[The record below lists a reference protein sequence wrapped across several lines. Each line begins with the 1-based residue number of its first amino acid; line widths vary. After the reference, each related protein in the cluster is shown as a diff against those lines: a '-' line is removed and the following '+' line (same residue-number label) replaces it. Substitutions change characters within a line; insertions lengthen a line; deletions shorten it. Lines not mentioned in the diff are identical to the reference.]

1 MNARK
6 KAATPRAAA
15 KKRLGP
21 AHVILLVITIV
32 LGLVAATMTT
42 LAVMRA
48 REVHAVRSEAAQTRQ
63 EANDFYATHWCNLIA
78 PPMRERIA
86 RHYKEY
92 LRATPEQRSAVDATC
107 PGNVATASVIAQ
119 YKIFKN
125 IEFSDYS
132 CSPTA
137 DSTAFACTID
147 VAIVNEDLIKRLPE
161 FSSFDMTITTYFKI
175 DEGNPHLSPDF
186 TTTET
191 VTMTF
196 DAQGRGTAEFQTKYQ
211 NSWGANYALSISD
224 YYPNV

>member
-6 KAATPRAAA
+6 KAVTPRAAT

-48 REVHAVRSEAAQTRQ
+48 TEVRAVRSEAAPTRQ
-63 EANDFYATHWCNLIA
+63 EANDFYATHWCNRIA
-78 PPMRERIA
+78 PTMRERIA

-92 LRATPEQRSAVDATC
+92 LPATA
-107 PGNVATASVIAQ
+107 ATASVIAQ
-119 YKIFKN
+119 FKIFKN

-132 CSPTA
+132 CSPNA

-161 FSSFDMTITTYFKI
+161 FSSFDMTITTYFKT

-211 NSWGANYALSISD
+211 NSWGANYALSISE

>member
-6 KAATPRAAA
+6 KATTPRAAA

-21 AHVILLVITIV
+21 AHVVLLVITVV

-48 REVHAVRSEAAQTRQ
+48 TQVHAVRSEAAQTRQ
-63 EANDFYATHWCNLIA
+63 EANDFYATHWCNFITPTA
-78 PPMRERIA
+78 RERIA

-92 LRATPEQRSAVDATC
+92 LRATPEQRAAVDAAC

-119 YKIFKN
+119 YKIYKN

-132 CSPTA
+132 CSPNA

-161 FSSFDMTITTYFKI
+161 FTSFDMTITVYITNSDHDPIFSAHN
-175 DEGNPHLSPDF
+175 E
-186 TTTET
+186 TTET

-196 DAQGRGTAEFQTKYQ
+196 DAQGHGTAQFETKYQ
-211 NSWGANYALSISD
+211 KNWGANYALSISD

>member
-6 KAATPRAAA
+6 KATTPRAAA

-21 AHVILLVITIV
+21 AHVVLLVITII

-63 EANDFYATHWCNLIA
+63 EANDFYATHWCNRIA
-78 PPMRERIA
+78 PTMRERIA

-92 LRATPEQRSAVDATC
+92 LRATPEQRSAVDAAC

-119 YKIFKN
+119 FKIFKN

-132 CSPTA
+132 CSPNA

-161 FSSFDMTITTYFKI
+161 FSSFDMTITTFFKT
-175 DEGNPHLSPDF
+175 DEGNPHFSPDF
-186 TTTET
+186 KTTET

-196 DAQGRGTAEFQTKYQ
+196 DAQGHGTAQFETKYQ
-211 NSWGANYALSISD
+211 KNWGANYALSISD

>member
-1 MNARK
+1 MKIRK
-6 KAATPRAAA
+6 TATPPSGTT

-21 AHVILLVITIV
+21 AHVILLVATII

-42 LAVMRA
+42 VTVMRA
-48 REVHAVRSEAAQTRQ
+48 SQVNAVRSEAAQTRQ

-161 FSSFDMTITTYFKI
+161 FSSFDMTITTYFKT
-175 DEGNPHLSPDF
+175 DEGNPHFSPDF
-186 TTTET
+186 KTTET

-196 DAQGRGTAEFQTKYQ
+196 DAQGHGTAQFETKYQ
-211 NSWGANYALSISD
+211 KNWGANYALSISE

>member
-1 MNARK
+1 M
-6 KAATPRAAA
+6 
-15 KKRLGP
+15 
-21 AHVILLVITIV
+21 
-32 LGLVAATMTT
+32 
-42 LAVMRA
+42 
-48 REVHAVRSEAAQTRQ
+48 
-63 EANDFYATHWCNLIA
+63 
-78 PPMRERIA
+78 
-86 RHYKEY
+86 
-92 LRATPEQRSAVDATC
+92 

-119 YKIFKN
+119 FKIFKN

-132 CSPTA
+132 CSPNA

-161 FSSFDMTITTYFKI
+161 FSSFDMTITTYFKT

-211 NSWGANYALSISD
+211 SSWGANYALSISE

>member
-6 KAATPRAAA
+6 KAVTPRAAA

-48 REVHAVRSEAAQTRQ
+48 TEVHAVRSEAAQTRQ
-63 EANDFYATHWCNLIA
+63 EANDFYATHWCNRIA
-78 PPMRERIA
+78 PTMRERIA

-92 LRATPEQRSAVDATC
+92 LRATPEQRAAVDATC

-119 YKIFKN
+119 FKIFKN

-161 FSSFDMTITTYFKI
+161 FSSFDMTITVYITNSDDDPRFS
-175 DEGNPHLSPDF
+175 PHNE
-186 TTTET
+186 TTATL
-191 VTMTF
+191 TMTF
-196 DAQGRGTAEFQTKYQ
+196 DTQGHGTAEFQTPYQ
-211 NSWGANYALSISD
+211 SSWGTNYYLLIAD
-224 YYPNV
+224 YYPNA

>member
-32 LGLVAATMTT
+32 LALVAATMTT
-42 LAVMRA
+42 LAIMRA
-48 REVHAVRSEAAQTRQ
+48 SQVNAVRSEAAQTRQ

-78 PPMRERIA
+78 PTIRERIA

-92 LRATPEQRSAVDATC
+92 LRATPEQRAAVDATC

-119 YKIFKN
+119 FKIFKN

-132 CSPTA
+132 CSPNA

-161 FSSFDMTITTYFKI
+161 FRSFDMTITTYFKI

-211 NSWGANYALSISD
+211 NSWGANYALSISE

>member
-42 LAVMRA
+42 LAVRRA
-48 REVHAVRSEAAQTRQ
+48 TEVNAVHSEAVQTRQ

-78 PPMRERIA
+78 PTMRERIA

-119 YKIFKN
+119 FKIFKN

-147 VAIVNEDLIKRLPE
+147 VAIVN
-161 FSSFDMTITTYFKI
+161 
-175 DEGNPHLSPDF
+175 
-186 TTTET
+186 
-191 VTMTF
+191 
-196 DAQGRGTAEFQTKYQ
+196 
-211 NSWGANYALSISD
+211 
-224 YYPNV
+224 

>member
-6 KAATPRAAA
+6 KAVTPRAAT

-48 REVHAVRSEAAQTRQ
+48 TEAAQTRQ
-63 EANDFYATHWCNLIA
+63 EANDFYATHWCNRIA
-78 PPMRERIA
+78 PTMRERIA

-107 PGNVATASVIAQ
+107 PGNVATASVVAQ
-119 YKIFKN
+119 FKIFKN

-132 CSPTA
+132 CSPNA

-161 FSSFDMTITTYFKI
+161 FSSFDMTITTYFKT

-211 NSWGANYALSISD
+211 NSWGANYALSISE

>member
-6 KAATPRAAA
+6 KAVTPRAAT

-48 REVHAVRSEAAQTRQ
+48 TEVRAVRSEAAQTRQ
-63 EANDFYATHWCNLIA
+63 EANDFYATHWCNRIA
-78 PPMRERIA
+78 PTMRERIA

-119 YKIFKN
+119 FKIFKN

-132 CSPTA
+132 C
-137 DSTAFACTID
+137 TAFACTID
-147 VAIVNEDLIKRLPE
+147 VAIVNEDLIKRLHE
-161 FSSFDMTITTYFKI
+161 FSSFDMTITTYFKT

-211 NSWGANYALSISD
+211 NSWGANYALSISE

>member
-6 KAATPRAAA
+6 KATTPRAAA

-21 AHVILLVITIV
+21 AHVVLLVITVV

-48 REVHAVRSEAAQTRQ
+48 TQVHAVRSEAAQTRQ
-63 EANDFYATHWCNLIA
+63 EADDFYATHWCAFITPTA
-78 PPMRERIA
+78 RERIA

-92 LRATPEQRSAVDATC
+92 LRATPEQRAAVDAAC

-119 YKIFKN
+119 YKIYKN

-132 CSPTA
+132 CSPNA

-161 FSSFDMTITTYFKI
+161 FTSFDMTITVYITNSDHDPIFSAHN
-175 DEGNPHLSPDF
+175 E
-186 TTTET
+186 TTAT

-196 DAQGRGTAEFQTKYQ
+196 DAQGHGTAQFETKYQ
-211 NSWGANYALSISD
+211 KNWGTNYALLISD

>member
-1 MNARK
+1 MNAQK

-48 REVHAVRSEAAQTRQ
+48 TEVNTVRSEAAQTRQ
-63 EANDFYATHWCNLIA
+63 EANDFYATHWCNRIT
-78 PPMRERIA
+78 PTMRERIA
-86 RHYKEY
+86 RHYKAY
-92 LRATPEQRSAVDATC
+92 LRATPEQRAAVDATC

-119 YKIFKN
+119 FKIYKN
-125 IEFSDYS
+125 ITFSDYS

-137 DSTAFACTID
+137 DNTAFACTID
-147 VAIVNEDLIKRLPE
+147 VAIANEDLIKRLPE
-161 FSSFDMTITTYFKI
+161 FSSFDMTITTYFKK

-211 NSWGANYALSISD
+211 SSWGANYALWISE